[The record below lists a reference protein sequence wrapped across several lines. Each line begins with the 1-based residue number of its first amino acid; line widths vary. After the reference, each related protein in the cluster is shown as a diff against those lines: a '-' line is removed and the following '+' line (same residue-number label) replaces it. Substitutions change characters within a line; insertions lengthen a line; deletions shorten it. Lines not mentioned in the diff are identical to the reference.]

1 MTINR
6 KGEAITYTA
15 IWLIVTALYLIDR
28 ISIRTQNGVTPVN
41 LHLFAR
47 MALTLLPYLCLFLV
61 NNCLLI
67 PRLLLR
73 NRLRTYFIATAAI
86 LLLLWTYQFI
96 DFISQMARMMTEAP
110 VVVRRPH
117 PLFPFPLLVEALY
130 GLLVVGGNIAVALMF
145 QRHRDQLEHERLL
158 KASAQSQLTYLRA
171 QINPHFYMN
180 MLNNIHGMIEIDP
193 ERAQAM
199 VIDMS
204 RLMRYMLYDSA
215 KPLISLAD
223 EIGFLENYLRLM
235 RLRFPENRVT
245 ITTGFPPR
253 EKTKGISVPP
263 LLSLV
268 FIENAFKHGVS
279 YREKSFVGVSIELG
293 GDRVRFTCVN
303 SRHAGVDDERGSG
316 GGIGLS
322 NVEQRLQLLYGDR
335 ASLEINA
342 TESVYTVN
350 LAIPCHETENADN

>member
-15 IWLIVTALYLIDR
+15 IWLIVAALYLIDR
-28 ISIRTQNGVTPVN
+28 ISFRTQNGETPVD

-96 DFISQMARMMTEAP
+96 DFISQMARMMTEPP

-117 PLFPFPLLVEALY
+117 PLFPFPLLLEALY

-193 ERAQAM
+193 EKAQSM

-204 RLMRYMLYDSA
+204 NLMRYMLYESPLDRLPLA
-215 KPLISLAD
+215 KEVDFIR
-223 EIGFLENYLRLM
+223 NYLRIM
-235 RLRFPENRVT
+235 RRRYPADRVS
-245 ITTGFPPR
+245 ITATYPSDESMAGV
-253 EKTKGISVPP
+253 EVPP
-263 LLSLV
+263 LIFLV
-268 FIENAFKHGVS
+268 FIENAFKHGIS
-279 YREKSFVGVSIELG
+279 YSSPSGVDISLAVINDG
-293 GDRVRFTCVN
+293 ITFTCSN
-303 SRHAGVDDERGSG
+303 TIHPGHSG
-316 GGIGLS
+316 KAEGIGLQ
-322 NVEQRLQLLYGDR
+322 NVTQRLELIYGHR
-335 ASLEINA
+335 FHLSAAPEGNRYNVTLTIP
-342 TESVYTVN
+342 VN
-350 LAIPCHETENADN
+350 EA

>member
-15 IWLIVTALYLIDR
+15 MWLTVVALYLVDR
-28 ISIRTQNGVTPVN
+28 INFRTQNNETAVD

-73 NRLRTYFIATAAI
+73 NRLRTYFVATAAT
-86 LLLLWTYQFI
+86 LLLLWAYQFI
-96 DFISQMARMMTEAP
+96 DFISQMASMMTEQPP
-110 VVVRRPH
+110 VRHRHH

-193 ERAQAM
+193 EKAQSM

-204 RLMRYMLYDSA
+204 NLMRYMLYESPLDRLPLA
-215 KPLISLAD
+215 KEAEFIR
-223 EIGFLENYLRLM
+223 NYLRLM
-235 RLRFPENRVT
+235 RLRYPADKVS
-245 ITTGFPPR
+245 
-253 EKTKGISVPP
+253 ISATYPSEESMAGVEAPP
-263 LLSLV
+263 LIFLV
-268 FIENAFKHGVS
+268 FIENAFKHGISYSAPSAVDIALAVS
-279 YREKSFVGVSIELG
+279 RGEITFNCRNTIHRQSGEKQKE
-293 GDRVRFTCVN
+293 
-303 SRHAGVDDERGSG
+303 
-316 GGIGLS
+316 GIGLQ
-322 NVEQRLQLLYGDR
+322 NVTQRLELIYGHRFRLDAGREGDR
-335 ASLEINA
+335 YNVTL
-342 TESVYTVN
+342 T
-350 LAIPCHETENADN
+350 IPADEA